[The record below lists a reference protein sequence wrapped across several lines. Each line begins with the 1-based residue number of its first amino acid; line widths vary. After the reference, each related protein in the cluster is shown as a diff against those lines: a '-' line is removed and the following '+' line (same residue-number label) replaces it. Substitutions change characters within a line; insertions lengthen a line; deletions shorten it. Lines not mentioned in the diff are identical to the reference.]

1 MLYFT
6 ALFFNKEPS
15 FSSFDIK
22 SFRALDPCQCHA
34 EAQVTEVIHRAA
46 TGEWC
51 RDGMAK
57 GMQEARGGRG
67 TDPGRW
73 AAPVEASTRGTQ
85 VVKRAGVSTSYFIE
99 S

>member
-1 MLYFT
+1 MQRWDGQGD
-6 ALFFNKEPS
+6 AGG
-15 FSSFDIK
+15 
-22 SFRALDPCQCHA
+22 
-34 EAQVTEVIHRAA
+34 
-46 TGEWC
+46 TG
-51 RDGMAK
+51 
-57 GMQEARGGRG
+57 GGRG